1 MSKRKL
7 IKWTVSGIA
16 IGCVIFYFLL
26 PKQLFETPY
35 STILEDKNGI
45 LLGAKIAADGQWR
58 FPPEGG
64 GDTLSS
70 RYISALIAYE
80 DRNFYHHLGV
90 NLRSLARAAR
100 QNIRYRKAVSGASTI
115 TMQTISLYRGRK
127 AKNVLEKIW
136 EIVLAIRLECSASK
150 EEILKMY
157 AAHAP
162 FGGNTVGYGAAT
174 WRYFGKH
181 NKDLTWAEA
190 ALLAVLPNNPSSIH
204 LAKNRSLL
212 MGKRNRL
219 LKTLVQRG
227 LINNAD
233 LELYMEEPLPGK
245 PYPMPSWAP
254 HLLSS
259 MPLLTDQLYLRSS
272 IDYQIQRRLSDL
284 IKTQGVALKGN
295 QVHNAALC
303 VADILTGE
311 VVAYVG
317 NIPNTGA
324 EHGEQVDIIQSPRS
338 TGSLL
343 KPFLAMMAMQDGM
356 ISTRTLLADIPI
368 NIDGFKPDN
377 FTYDFEG
384 AVPLEDA
391 LRKSLNIPFVLLLK
405 QYNIARCLQNLQ
417 RLGLQHLN
425 QSAGHYGLSL
435 IVGGGES
442 TLWELC
448 GAYASCARILS
459 NFSLHSGKYDHSD
472 VHPLR
477 ITRNTVSERVEA
489 FTTGGMDAGSI
500 FTIFQ
505 VLSENTRPGK
515 FDDWKISTGSDRIAW
530 KTGTS
535 IGFRDA
541 WCIGVS
547 GRYVVGVWIGNAD
560 GEGRPGVIGL
570 ETAAPLL
577 FSTFELLPRSHW
589 FLKPFDGLK
598 KIAICK
604 NSGLSPSENCPID
617 SVEVARDAR
626 QLPLCSFDK
635 RIALDKEGRFQVNSS
650 CYNPFQ
656 MTFKQYFVL
665 PPTQQYYYSLK
676 HPAYIQPPPFLSG
689 CGNQTDSQQSP
700 MEFIYPNNVKKLF
713 SPKDGHGSINPLTF
727 IVAHRLPT
735 IQLYWYLDERFIGTT
750 QDKNELTIVVEKGQH
765 TLTVVDEDGHTIRTS
780 FEVKVSEK

>member
-1 MSKRKL
+1 M
-7 IKWTVSGIA
+7 VFV
-16 IGCVIFYFLL
+16 IGCIIFYFLL
-26 PKQLFETPY
+26 PNNLFVTPY
-35 STILEDKNGI
+35 STILEDRNGV
-45 LLGAKIAADGQWR
+45 LLGARIASDGQWR

-80 DRNFYHHLGV
+80 DRNFYHHLGI
-90 NLRSLARAAR
+90 NLRSLARATW

-115 TMQTISLYRGRK
+115 TMQTISLYRHRK
-127 AKNVLEKIW
+127 AKSVVEKMW
-136 EIVLAIRLECSASK
+136 EIILAIRLECRATK
-150 EEILKMY
+150 EDILKMY

-212 MGKRNRL
+212 MKKRNHL
-219 LKTLVQRG
+219 LKLLAQRG
-227 LINNAD
+227 LIDEAD
-233 LELYMEEPLPGK
+233 LKLYMDEPLPGK
-245 PYPMPSWAP
+245 PYPMPNRAP

-259 MPLLTDQLYLRSS
+259 LPLLTGQLYLRSC
-272 IDYQIQRRLSDL
+272 IDYQMQRRLSDL
-284 IKTQGVALKGN
+284 IMTKGVALKGN

-311 VVAYVG
+311 VIAYVG
-317 NIPNTGA
+317 NMPNTGSG
-324 EHGEQVDIIQSPRS
+324 HGEQVDIIQAPRS

-343 KPFLAMMAMQDGM
+343 KPFLAMMALQDGM
-356 ISTRTLLADIPI
+356 VSTRTLLADIPI

-377 FTYDFEG
+377 FTYDFDG

-417 RLGLQHLN
+417 RLGLQHLDR
-425 QSAGHYGLSL
+425 SADHYGLSL
-435 IVGGGES
+435 IIGGGES

-448 GAYASCARILS
+448 GAYASCARILA
-459 NFSLHSGKYDHSD
+459 NFPQHSGKYDHSD
-472 VHPLR
+472 IHPLR
-477 ITRNTVSERVEA
+477 ISRKALSDRVEV
-489 FTTGGMDAGSI
+489 FTPGLMDAGSI
-500 FTIFQ
+500 YTIFQ
-505 VLSENTRPGK
+505 TLSENTRPGK
-515 FDDWKISTGSDRIAW
+515 FEDWKINQGSDRIAW

-577 FSTFELLPRSHW
+577 FSTFELLPRSPW
-589 FLKPFDGLK
+589 FLKPYDGLK
-598 KIAICK
+598 KVAICK
-604 NSGLSPSENCPID
+604 NSGLSPSEYCPID
-617 SVEVARDAR
+617 SVEVGRDAR
-626 QLPLCSFDK
+626 QMPLCTFDK
-635 RIALDKEGRFQVNSS
+635 RIALDREGRFQVNSS
-650 CYNPFQ
+650 CYNPFL
-656 MTFKQYFVL
+656 MTFRQYFVL

-676 HPAYIQPPPFLSG
+676 HPAYVQPPPFLPG
-689 CGNQTDSQQSP
+689 CGKNSDAHHSP

-713 SPKDGHGSINPLTF
+713 LPKGGNGSINPITF
-727 IVAHRLPT
+727 IVAHRSSDIT
-735 IQLYWYLDERFIGTT
+735 LYWYLDERFIGTT
-750 QDKNELTIVVEKGQH
+750 QDKNELTMIVETGRH
-765 TLTVVDEDGHTIRTS
+765 TLTVVDADGNTIRTA
-780 FEVKVSEK
+780 FEAKVSEK